1 MRNESIPVVII
12 TAALV
17 LMLAFSCASEQPEQE
32 QKLTVAVSIPPQ
44 KSFVERIAGDL
55 VKTVVMVPPGQSPST
70 YEPTTGQLQ
79 QLSNSAVFF
88 TIGVPFEQS
97 FIPLLRQNLPDLG
110 ITATDA
116 TTPKRR
122 FETGHTHEEVEEGD
136 LEEGAIDPH
145 IWMSPVSVMSQAQI
159 IAEELAEIDPE
170 HAQEYYDNLES
181 FTAEL
186 EQLDQELS
194 QLLKPLE
201 GETLLVYHPAFGY
214 FADRYGLKQKAVEIG
229 GKEPSPRQLEQ
240 LVEESREDEASII
253 FVQPEFDASSAQVI
267 ADAVGARVVI
277 MGSLEEHY
285 MENLRSLARK
295 LKDLEL

>member
-1 MRNESIPVVII
+1 MSKKKIPAVII

-17 LMLAFSCASEQPEQE
+17 LLLAVSCASEQPEQE
-32 QKLTVAVSIPPQ
+32 QKLTVAVSIQPQ

-55 VKTVVMVPPGQSPST
+55 VETVVMVPPGQSPTT

-97 FIPLLRQNLPDLG
+97 FIPLLKQNLPELR
-110 ITATDA
+110 ITATD
-116 TTPKRR
+116 TSTPKRR
-122 FETGHTHEEVEEGD
+122 FVTSHAHEEDDEEHED
-136 LEEGAIDPH
+136 GAIDPH
-145 IWMSPVSVMSQAQI
+145 IWMSPISVISQAEI
-159 IAEELAEIDPE
+159 MADELAEIDPD

-194 QLLKPLE
+194 QLLSPLA
-201 GETLLVYHPAFGY
+201 GENLLVYHPAFGY
-214 FADRYGLKQKAVEIG
+214 FADRYGLKQKAVETG

-240 LVEESREDEASII
+240 LVEEARDDEVSVI

-267 ADAVGARVVI
+267 ADAVGAQVVI
-277 MGSLEEHY
+277 MGSLEENY
-285 MENLRSLARK
+285 VENLRSLAQK
-295 LKDLEL
+295 LKELEL